1 MRGFILALS
10 AALLSMLPATA
21 YAQSAKDRELRAIY
35 EELVEIDTSAAT
47 GSCTR
52 AAEAMAARLRAAGL
66 PEADVTIVSPPNAPE
81 DGNLVAIYRASRPR
95 AGSGPILLL
104 AHLDVVEARR
114 ADWERDPYTLIEE
127 NGFFYGR
134 GSTDDKA
141 MAAVFVDLF
150 LRFRR
155 ENFRAR
161 RDIKLALTC
170 GEETSDTVNGVQYLL
185 ENRRELV
192 QADFVINEGAS
203 GRLDEAGRY
212 VALEVQAGEKIH
224 QVYSLEVTNPG
235 GHSSRPRPDNAIYSL
250 AAGLQRLSAHHFPVE
265 LNDVTRAFFQR
276 MSGIVGG
283 EMGEAMRA
291 LATNPADAAAAA
303 RVARDAQYN
312 SMMRTT
318 CVATRLDAGH
328 AINALPQR
336 ARATLS
342 CRVLQGHTAEEV
354 KADLERVLADPA
366 IRVVIER
373 RREGS
378 PAPQLTPEIMRPVER
393 AAARLWPGVP
403 VVPTMTTGATDGR
416 FFNSAGIPT
425 YGMSGMFQEAEGNN
439 AHGLNERLR
448 VRSFYEG
455 QKFLERVV
463 RDYAD

>member
-1 MRGFILALS
+1 
-10 AALLSMLPATA
+10 
-21 YAQSAKDRELRAIY
+21 
-35 EELVEIDTSAAT
+35 
-47 GSCTR
+47 
-52 AAEAMAARLRAAGL
+52 
-66 PEADVTIVSPPNAPE
+66 
-81 DGNLVAIYRASRPR
+81 
-95 AGSGPILLL
+95 
-104 AHLDVVEARR
+104 
-114 ADWERDPYTLIEE
+114 
-127 NGFFYGR
+127 
-134 GSTDDKA
+134 

-185 ENRRELV
+185 QNHRELI
-192 QADFVINEGAS
+192 QADFAINEGAS
-203 GRLDEAGRY
+203 GRLDAAGRH
-212 VALEVQAGEKIH
+212 VMLEVQAGEKIH
-224 QVYSLEVTNPG
+224 QVYTLEVTNPG

-250 AAGLQRLSAHHFPVE
+250 AGGLQRLAAHNVPVE
-265 LNDVTRAFFQR
+265 LNDATRAFFQR
-276 MSGIVGG
+276 MAGVVGG
-283 EMGEAMRA
+283 EMGDAMRA
-291 LATNPADAAAAA
+291 LAANPADQAAAAQ
-303 RVARDAQYN
+303 VARDAQYN

-354 KADLERVLADPA
+354 KAELERVLADPA
-366 IRVVIER
+366 IRVTIER

-378 PAPQLTPEIMRPVER
+378 PAPPLTREIMRPVER
-393 AAARLWPGVP
+393 AAARLWPRVP

-416 FFNSAGIPT
+416 FLNSGGIPT
-425 YGMSGMFQEAEGNN
+425 DGMSGMFQEAEGNN

-455 QKFLERVV
+455 QKFLERVI

>member
-1 MRGFILALS
+1 MRGLIPALS
-10 AALLSMLPATA
+10 AALILALPATVH
-21 YAQSAKDRELRAIY
+21 AQSAKDRELRAIY

-52 AAEAMAARLRAAGL
+52 AAEAMAARLRAAGF
-66 PEADVTIVSPPNAPE
+66 PGADVRIVTPPNGPE
-81 DGNLVAIYRASRPR
+81 DGNLVAVHRASRPR
-95 AGSGPILLL
+95 AGAGPILLL

-114 ADWERDPYTLIEE
+114 ADWERDPYTLVEE
-127 NGFFYGR
+127 DGFFYGR
-134 GSTDDKA
+134 GATDDKA

-185 ENRRELV
+185 QNHRELI
-192 QADFVINEGAS
+192 QADFAINEGAS
-203 GRLDEAGRY
+203 GRLDAAGRH
-212 VALEVQAGEKIH
+212 VMLEVQAGEKIH
-224 QVYSLEVTNPG
+224 QVYGLEVANPG

-250 AAGLQRLSAHHFPVE
+250 AGGLQRLAAYHFPVE
-265 LNDVTRAFFQR
+265 LNDTTRAFFQR
-276 MSGIVGG
+276 MSGVVGG

-291 LATNPADAAAAA
+291 LAANPADPAAAAH
-303 RVARDAQYN
+303 VARDAQYN

-366 IRVVIER
+366 IRVTIER

-393 AAARLWPGVP
+393 AAARLWPRVP

-416 FFNSAGIPT
+416 FLNSGGIPA

-455 QKFLERVV
+455 QKFLERVI